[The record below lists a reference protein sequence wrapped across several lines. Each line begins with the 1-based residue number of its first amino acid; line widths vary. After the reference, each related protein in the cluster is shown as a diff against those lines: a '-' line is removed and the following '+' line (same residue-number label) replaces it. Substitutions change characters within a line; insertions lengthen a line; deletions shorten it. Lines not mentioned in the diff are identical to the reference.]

1 MGDKKCGAERSIEPD
16 GYKFSIFGTWEG
28 DEYDTKVQAGVD
40 GFPAGM
46 DKMGVRIQLEAYG
59 FDVTNLIVNGKSWD
73 VSMVN
78 EDVNSM
84 FIMDDSGVGIN
95 YEFPKKYNTGI
106 TTDAEEDEELPNT
119 GTHDMAI
126 RISTIDED
134 KQAIMIDYLF
144 DTSKL
149 TAGTWFIYDPDVTAV
164 PVPSAIPSSIP
175 SSVPSS
181 NPTDS
186 TAPSSNPSLSA
197 APSSMPIDSKSS
209 ATTTVKGSFFL
220 ITSVVAI
227 MNLAIRAA
235 RPAPKEDDEAD
246 ELGKKF

>member
-16 GYKFSIFGTWEG
+16 GYKFSIFGAVQG

-84 FIMDDSGVGIN
+84 FIMDDSGGGIN
-95 YEFPKKYNTGI
+95 YEFPKKYNTGNA
-106 TTDAEEDEELPNT
+106 TDAEEDEELPNT

-126 RISTIDED
+126 RISTIDVD
-134 KQAIMIDYLF
+134 KQTIMIDYLF

-175 SSVPSS
+175 SSVPSAI
-181 NPTDS
+181 PTI
-186 TAPSSNPSLSA
+186 SA

-209 ATTTVKGSFFL
+209 ATTTVKGSFL
-220 ITSVVAI
+220 LLTSVKGSFLLLTSAVAI
-227 MNLAIRAA
+227 MNLAN
-235 RPAPKEDDEAD
+235 
-246 ELGKKF
+246 

>member
-1 MGDKKCGAERSIEPD
+1 
-16 GYKFSIFGTWEG
+16 
-28 DEYDTKVQAGVD
+28 
-40 GFPAGM
+40 
-46 DKMGVRIQLEAYG
+46 
-59 FDVTNLIVNGKSWD
+59 
-73 VSMVN
+73 MVN

-134 KQAIMIDYLF
+134 KQTIMIDYLF

-164 PVPSAIPSSIP
+164 PVPSSNPTISAA
-175 SSVPSS
+175 PSS
-181 NPTDS
+181 NPTI
-186 TAPSSNPSLSA
+186 SA

-209 ATTTVKGSFFL
+209 ATTTVKGSFLL
-220 ITSVVAI
+220 ITSAVAL
-227 MNLAIRAA
+227 MNLAN
-235 RPAPKEDDEAD
+235 
-246 ELGKKF
+246 

>member
-16 GYKFSIFGTWEG
+16 GYKFSIFGAVQG

-134 KQAIMIDYLF
+134 KQTIMIDYLF

-164 PVPSAIPSSIP
+164 PVPSAVPSSNPTISAAPSAVPSAIPSSIP

-209 ATTTVKGSFFL
+209 ATTTVKGSFL
-220 ITSVVAI
+220 LLTSAVAI
-227 MNLAIRAA
+227 MNLAN
-235 RPAPKEDDEAD
+235 
-246 ELGKKF
+246 

>member
-1 MGDKKCGAERSIEPD
+1 MGAVQ
-16 GYKFSIFGTWEG
+16 GY
-28 DEYDTKVQAGVD
+28 EYDTKVQAGVD

-95 YEFPKKYNTGI
+95 YEFPKKYNIGI

-126 RISTIDED
+126 RISTIDKD
-134 KQAIMIDYLF
+134 KQTIMIDYLF

-164 PVPSAIPSSIP
+164 PVPSSNPTISAAPSAVPSAIPSSIP

-181 NPTDS
+181 NPS
-186 TAPSSNPSLSA
+186 VSA

-209 ATTTVKGSFFL
+209 ATTTVKGSFL
-220 ITSVVAI
+220 LLTSAVAI
-227 MNLAIRAA
+227 M
-235 RPAPKEDDEAD
+235 
-246 ELGKKF
+246 